1 MGKGNTSFLHMHSY
15 EQLEKS
21 LHNRSSSSPSQNRG
35 IPKLDLSQVCSKKD
49 LEEASQDGK
58 LDGVMF
64 IGIFNQEPMLDLSTK
79 RMRDLVMTADISS
92 MLKVREEALNYK
104 IKKEKHK
111 IQKLLSSQKISPR
124 TSDFKEHE
132 LERWVD
138 MERQDI
144 DKTKQIYEENK
155 KKTEDIIKETMGVDH
170 IFSNYEITQETLK
183 KLFTDKVTTPREGLS
198 FRSGF
203 NSSRRLYELGN
214 MNKHMSS
221 VESAIVQDSGN
232 KLTPISDKNDDKA
245 LSSQRSSAC
254 DLTLRQKIENK
265 LKAEQ
270 EITFEKNKDAYFFE
284 QNSELNNSKSHIF
297 NFRLHRACR
306 CF

>member
-1 MGKGNTSFLHMHSY
+1 M
-15 EQLEKS
+15 
-21 LHNRSSSSPSQNRG
+21 
-35 IPKLDLSQVCSKKD
+35 DLSQVCSKKD

-284 QNSELNNSKSHIF
+284 QNSELNNSKSHIV